1 METNKRTDR
10 ITEDIR
16 QTIAVLDSLPEIEAH
31 YLFRARLMEQV
42 SHGAASP
49 SPGAYSSAAYGLKL
63 ALVALLLLVNIGTAL
78 LFTRSASTE
87 SENMFSRNDMLESL
101 TSDYGSPALSYYLE
115 NNGGTDS
122 DEQP

>member
-1 METNKRTDR
+1 MEMNKRTDR
-10 ITEDIR
+10 ATEEIR
-16 QTIAVLDSLPEIEAH
+16 KTIAVLDNLPELDTH

-42 SHGAASP
+42 SRGATSS
-49 SPGAYSSAAYGLKL
+49 SPGVYFSAAYGLKL
-63 ALVALLLLVNIGTAL
+63 ALVALLLLVNIGTAF
-78 LFTRSASTE
+78 LFTRSASTD
-87 SENMFSRNDMLESL
+87 SERMFSRNDMLESL